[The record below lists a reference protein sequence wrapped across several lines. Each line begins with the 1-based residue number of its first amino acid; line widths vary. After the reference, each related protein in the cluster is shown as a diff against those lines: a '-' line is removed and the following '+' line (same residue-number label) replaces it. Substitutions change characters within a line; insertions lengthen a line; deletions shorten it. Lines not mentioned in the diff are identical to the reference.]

1 MLTVQQAFEY
11 IMQTS
16 ATTSCEMVDISE
28 ADGRVLMETIIADRP
43 FPPFDRI
50 TMDGI
55 AINYD
60 DYANGNRSFVIQG
73 IQAAGDPQ
81 KTLTGGC
88 CIEVMT
94 GTVLPANA
102 DTVIPYEHLQ
112 QTGNAFI
119 VINEAERLQNVHRK
133 ASDVSEGEVLLDNG
147 IIIGGAEIA
156 VLASVGKQQVVVS
169 KKLKVALVAT
179 GNELVPVNQR
189 PEAHQIRIS
198 NVYALKAVLN
208 NHNTTCTIFHLNDD
222 KKELLQSFSGLF
234 TEYDLII
241 CSGGVSA
248 GKLDYIP
255 EVLSTLGVD
264 IKFHKV
270 KQRPGKPLL
279 FAVSKNNVLFFG
291 LPGNP
296 VSGFMCLHRYVIPWI
311 HQTLGIKR
319 PVEPVKAVLKEDIFF
334 DKPLAFFPPVYITTS
349 NDGILIADPH
359 LTNGSGDFAT
369 LTSANAFLELP
380 DGKDVF
386 KKGEVY
392 DAWFYR

>member
-16 ATTSCEMVDISE
+16 STASRETVDISD

-55 AINYD
+55 AINYN
-60 DYANGNRSFVIQG
+60 DYGNGQRSFAIQG
-73 IQAAGDPQ
+73 MQAAGDPQ
-81 KTLTGGC
+81 KTLADGC

-112 QTGNAFI
+112 QVNNTFL
-119 VINEAERLQNVHRK
+119 VTNEVVKQQNIHRK
-133 ASDVSEGEVLLDNG
+133 ASDVGEGEVLLDNG
-147 IIIGGAEIA
+147 VCIGGAEIA
-156 VLASVGKQQVVVS
+156 VLASVGKQQVTVS

-189 PEAHQIRIS
+189 PEAHQVRMS

-208 NHNTTCTIFHLNDD
+208 NHNTTCTILHLNDD
-222 KKELLQSFSGLF
+222 KKELLQSFSSLF
-234 TEYDLII
+234 NEYDLII

-255 EVLSTLGVD
+255 EVLAELAVD

-311 HQTLGIKR
+311 HKTIGIKT
-319 PVEPVKAVLKEDIFF
+319 PVEPLKAVLKEDILF
-334 DKPLAFFPPVYITTS
+334 DKPLTFFPPVHITTS
-349 NDGILIADPH
+349 NNGTLIADPH
-359 LTNGSGDFAT
+359 LTNGSGDYAT

-380 DGKDVF
+380 DGKDIF